1 MSFLSSVI
9 VSKIPN
15 PMTAFSST
23 QTLVSQK
30 TDQNQNAI
38 ASLTQIGVTF
48 GRGSNTNE
56 VLHDINLDLN
66 LGDFVCVLG
75 SSGCGKTTLLRVL
88 AGYQPLTKGKVTVAG
103 KVHTK
108 PNPDVGVVFQR
119 PNLFPWLT
127 IAGNVEFGP
136 KMKGINPWERRER
149 VANTLEI
156 VDLSHAA
163 NYLPYQLSGG
173 MQQRAAIART
183 LAAEPQI
190 ILMDEPFGALDALT
204 RESIQI
210 HLRNIWKRTQKTIFF
225 ITHDVEEALLLGTR
239 IIVMHARPGRIVKE
253 FINPFAHRPAEETAT
268 NLRISKEFVE
278 AREFL
283 VNSIR
288 SDKTGTES

>member
-1 MSFLSSVI
+1 
-9 VSKIPN
+9 
-15 PMTAFSST
+15 MTSFSSAE
-23 QTLVSQK
+23 TLVNQK
-30 TDQNQNAI
+30 TDRDAI
-38 ASLTQIGVTF
+38 ASLSEIGVTF
-48 GRGSNTNE
+48 GTGNNANQ
-56 VLHDINLDLN
+56 VLRDINLDLN

-88 AGYQPLTKGKVTVAG
+88 AGYQPLTTGQVTVAG
-103 KVHTK
+103 KLHTK
-108 PNPDVGVVFQR
+108 PDPDVGVVFQR

-136 KMKGINPWERRER
+136 KMKGVNKRERRER
-149 VANTLEI
+149 VAATLEI
-156 VDLSHAA
+156 VGLTHAA

-210 HLRNIWKRTQKTIFF
+210 HLRGIWQRTQKTIFF

-253 FINPFAHRPAEETAT
+253 FVNPFAHRPEEETAT
-268 NLRISKEFVE
+268 HLRISQEFVE

-288 SDKTGTES
+288 TDEIKTEITA

>member
-1 MSFLSSVI
+1 MSSTLSS
-9 VSKIPN
+9 
-15 PMTAFSST
+15 
-23 QTLVSQK
+23 
-30 TDQNQNAI
+30 AI
-38 ASLTQIGVTF
+38 ADISTEKTLISELSNIGVTF
-48 GRGSNTNE
+48 GKGNSKNE
-56 VLHDINLDLN
+56 VLKDINLN
-66 LGDFVCVLG
+66 LDSGDFVCVLG

-88 AGYQPLTKGKVTVAG
+88 AGYQPLTTGQVKVAG
-103 KVHTK
+103 KLHTK
-108 PNPDVGVVFQR
+108 PDPDVGVVFQR

-136 KMKGINPWERRER
+136 KMKGVNKTERRDR
-149 VANTLEI
+149 VISTLEI
-156 VDLSHAA
+156 VGLSHAA

-190 ILMDEPFGALDALT
+190 VLMDEPFGALDALT
-204 RESIQI
+204 RESIQT
-210 HLRNIWKRTQKTIFF
+210 HLRGIWKRTNKTIFF

-239 IIVMHARPGRIVKE
+239 MIVMHARPGRIVKE
-253 FINPFAHRPAEETAT
+253 FINPFANRPEEETAT

-288 SDKTGTES
+288 SDEIEEEVVA